1 MKGGPTLLDNYR
13 PISKLCILSKLLE
26 SFISEQLTQYLHS
39 HKLLSINQSGF
50 RKKHSTITAV
60 LKVLN
65 DLVKSLDGKHHC
77 ACLFID
83 LTKAFDTVKHKI
95 LLDKLRS
102 VGLSDNVV
110 SWFNTYLKGR
120 TQCVQVE
127 VIKSDLLEVGT
138 GVPQGSVL
146 GPLLFII
153 YINCLD
159 VNIDNARFHF
169 YADDT
174 VIYCS
179 APTKQ
184 QALGDLQSAFDII
197 QASFFT
203 LKLVLNVEKTKFM
216 WLSNSRN
223 SLDGSVVLRTPQ
235 GKLIALVSEY
245 KYLGIIIDDTLRFNS
260 YINYLRLKLKKRL
273 GFYFRNKSFFS
284 FNARKKLVSGTF
296 LPILDYGVVVYQH
309 ASSYLLASLE
319 AVYHGALRFITDCKF
334 STHHCILY
342 NRVAWSSLAVRR
354 KMHWYLL
361 IYKAILFFLPSY
373 LCCLIHQKVV
383 VNYSLR
389 SQSFYNLHVPSA
401 RTNLG
406 KIAFE
411 YAAPSDWN
419 SLQMKLRLNQLVS
432 LCQFKTLLRTIENG
446 LMICKCF

>member
-1 MKGGPTLLDNYR
+1 M
-13 PISKLCILSKLLE
+13 
-26 SFISEQLTQYLHS
+26 
-39 HKLLSINQSGF
+39 SINQSGF
-50 RKKHSTITAV
+50 RKNHSTITAV

-65 DLVKSLDGKHHC
+65 DLVRSLDGKHHC

-83 LTKAFDTVKHKI
+83 LTKAFDTVNHNI
-95 LLDKLRS
+95 LLDRLRS

-110 SWFNTYLKGR
+110 SWFKTYLKGR
-120 TQCVQVE
+120 TQCVQVDG
-127 VIKSDLLEVGT
+127 IKSDLLGVGT

-159 VNIDNARFHF
+159 VNINNARFHF

-184 QALGDLQSAFDII
+184 QALVDLQSTFDII
-197 QASFFT
+197 QARFFT

-223 SLDGSVVLRTPQ
+223 SLDGSVVLRTLQ

-245 KYLGIIIDDTLRFNS
+245 KYLGIIIDDKLRFDS
-260 YINYLRLKLKKRL
+260 YINYLRLKLKQL
-273 GFYFRNKSFFS
+273 GFYFRNKSCFS

-296 LPILDYGVVVYQH
+296 LPILDYGDVVHQH
-309 ASSYLLASLE
+309 ASSYRLASLE

-354 KMHWYLL
+354 QMHWYLL
-361 IYKAILFFLPSY
+361 IYKAILGFLPSY

-389 SQSFYNLHVPSA
+389 SQSFYNLYVPSA

-406 KIAFE
+406 KTAFK

-419 SLQMKLRLNQLVS
+419 SLQMKLQLNQLVS
-432 LCQFKTLLRTIENG
+432 LSKFKTLLRPIEND